1 MKNQLSLF
9 IMVIRHLSHN
19 AIDKKKWDEIISQ
32 ATNGL
37 IYAKSWYLD
46 VVSPKW
52 EALISD
58 DYAYVMPIPIKRKY
72 KMPYIVQPILTQ
84 QLGIFSSEALSK
96 EIIRSFIQKLPSY
109 SYELNLNATNFFP
122 GAIQLPNYVL
132 NLNYPYEVLAKAY
145 TKNTTRNIDKAIKSK
160 LNLIDQF
167 DIEDF
172 IAFYESV
179 SKKYKP
185 TDCACMR
192 ELLNKGLQDQ
202 VFKLKAITDTD
213 GEVIAALCFTEFNNR
228 ITYLIPV
235 SNEKGK
241 KESAMFFL
249 VDTIIRQEAKKNM
262 VLDFEGSAID
272 GIARFYKGFGA
283 KNQPYY
289 IIKKLRPSFLVGKI

>member
-1 MKNQLSLF
+1 
-9 IMVIRHLSHN
+9 MVIRHLSHN
-19 AIDKKKWDEIISQ
+19 TIDKKKWDEFISQ
-32 ATNGL
+32 TTNGL

-58 DYAYVMPIPIKRKY
+58 DYKYVMPVPVKRKY
-72 KMPYIVQPILTQ
+72 KVPYIVQPLLTQ
-84 QLGIFSSEALSK
+84 QLGIFSSEPLTK
-96 EIIRSFIQKLPSY
+96 EIIRKFIQKLPSY
-109 SYELNLNATNFFP
+109 SYELNLNAANFYP

-145 TKNTTRNIDKAIKSK
+145 SKNTNRNIEKAIKSK
-160 LNLIDQF
+160 LNIIDNF
-167 DIEDF
+167 DTASF
-172 IAFYESV
+172 ITFYGSV

-185 TDCACMR
+185 ADCACMR
-192 ELLNKGLQDQ
+192 ELITKGLQEQ
-202 VFKLKAITDTD
+202 VFTLKAVTDAE
-213 GEVIAALCFTEFNNR
+213 GEVIAALCYSTYNNR

-241 KESAMFFL
+241 KECGMFYL
-249 VDTIIRQEAKKNM
+249 VDKIIREESGKNKI
-262 VLDFEGSAID
+262 LDFEGSAIE

-289 IIKKLRPSFLVGKI
+289 IIKNLRPSFLIGRLK